1 MAPDRTSRNGGFSL
15 PAKRNSALA
24 TAAIASAALL
34 SQTGNAAA
42 DEGPSHDEVSRRVT
56 NLYDRAETD
65 SGTYNATRAAGTAS
79 STRGRT
85 GPATGGGRRT
95 GGEPALDDIA
105 KQWYGMARAKT
116 GPMIEATL
124 PSDRIAAR
132 PAETRRQRPSDA
144 PPAREPKPAERAM
157 PELTAAPMLALPSAP
172 ETAPGVPAPAPAQ
185 SPSWSPEPASQNLT
199 GTGEMRALSSSPLVT
214 GVPEYT
220 PQPAT
225 GAPEYT
231 AQPLAGVPEYTTQPV
246 TGFPEYAPQSASA
259 IPDYTPQPTA
269 GAPEYTTQPA
279 TGFPEYTPQVSAG
292 YPEYSPQ
299 ISTGYPDYTGQLG
312 TGQPE
317 YTAQTTTG
325 FADYSDQPS
334 TGIPEYAAQTT
345 QGFPEYTGQT
355 TTAFAEYSA
364 QPTAAY
370 PEYSSPLTAPLAAI
384 APPPADT
391 FRTVPA
397 AVRSIPAIPAPR
409 APEPDWQAPQPAAA
423 PGVELPTVDPGYDS
437 KVIQVLAFARSQIGK
452 PCVWGAAGPGSYDNS
467 GLTQA
472 AWKVAGVS
480 LPRTAL
486 GQASTGTAVSL
497 YAMQPG
503 DLVFFH
509 DDFSHVGLCTGNGM
523 MIHAPGPGASIREE
537 SIYPTG
543 ESIIRGAIR
552 PV

>member
-42 DEGPSHDEVSRRVT
+42 DEAPSRDEVSRRVT

-95 GGEPALDDIA
+95 GGDPNLDDIA

-124 PSDRIAAR
+124 PSDRVAAR

-144 PPAREPKPAERAM
+144 PPAREPKPAERAV

-172 ETAPGVPAPAPAQ
+172 ETAPAALTAAPAQ
-185 SPSWSPEPASQNLT
+185 SPSWAPEPAAQNLT
-199 GTGEMRALSSSPLVT
+199 GTGEMPTLGSPQLIT
-214 GVPEYT
+214 GVPEYS
-220 PQPAT
+220 PQPVT
-225 GAPEYT
+225 
-231 AQPLAGVPEYTTQPV
+231 GVPEYTTQPV
-246 TGFPEYAPQSASA
+246 AGVPEYSVQATTGFPDYTPLQATA
-259 IPDYTPQPTA
+259 IPDYAPQPAAGVPDYTA
-269 GAPEYTTQPA
+269 QPA
-279 TGFPEYTPQVSAG
+279 IGFPEYTPQVSAG
-292 YPEYSPQ
+292 YPEYNPQ
-299 ISTGYPDYTGQLG
+299 FSTGFPDHTGQLG
-312 TGQPE
+312 TGLPE

-325 FADYSDQPS
+325 FTDYSGQLG
-334 TGIPEYAAQTT
+334 TGIPEYAAQATA
-345 QGFPEYTGQT
+345 GFPEYTSQT
-355 TTAFAEYSA
+355 TPAFAEYSA
-364 QPTAAY
+364 QATTAY
-370 PEYSSPLTAPLAAI
+370 PEYSTPLTAPLAAI
-384 APPPADT
+384 APLQAD
-391 FRTVPA
+391 TVPA

-423 PGVELPTVDPGYDS
+423 PSADLPTVDPGYDS